1 MGLKA
6 KIKNDMWHINY
17 IIPFTAKYLQY
28 GKVGYIKKSLPII
41 TNLKVVKE
49 RENEIFQLIF
59 LS

>member
-41 TNLKVVKE
+41 TNLK
-49 RENEIFQLIF
+49 L
-59 LS
+59 